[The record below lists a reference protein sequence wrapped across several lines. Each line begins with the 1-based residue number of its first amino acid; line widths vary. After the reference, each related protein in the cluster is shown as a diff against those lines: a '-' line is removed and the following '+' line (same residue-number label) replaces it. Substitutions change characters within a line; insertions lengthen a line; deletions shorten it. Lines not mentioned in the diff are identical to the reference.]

1 MMIPLQL
8 LYIISHTSSYL
19 LLCGL
24 MEGKGGILIL
34 AQLQLIVSEFVL
46 VKSKFASKK
55 IFISG
60 RKEDKAK
67 LESFMGY

>member
-1 MMIPLQL
+1 MKIPLQL
-8 LYIISHTSSYL
+8 LYITSHTNSHL

-24 MEGKGGILIL
+24 REGECGLLIL
-34 AQLQLIVSEFVL
+34 VQLQLIVTEFVL

-55 IFISG
+55 TFISG